1 MLGMNLIRKKGAILW
16 HCKYYYELFPA
27 LSSTVKEGNAQ
38 ASDPVSLLNPTEC
51 PSVTEAIGLEEN
63 SDAAPLS
70 SSAFAIHKSNPNS
83 VPITIRGMRTS
94 SGTPVGPSSRP
105 HRQSLPPHFAPPRNS
120 GAGPSRPTH
129 ITQLAP
135 PPHVLPPSSSSH
147 PSDAQ
152 HWRLELESRKI
163 TLEEAR
169 LKMEREELERR
180 FKWERDLELRKLA
193 LEEKKLKFEQADR
206 DRSYEIQRR
215 TVQAKMTYQILET
228 LEKLQKLGLEDWKLV
243 KHLLFFD
250 KEIKELWHGES
261 EEEMD
266 DVLSEDNAGSYEPSV
281 GQSDE

>member
-1 MLGMNLIRKKGAILW
+1 
-16 HCKYYYELFPA
+16 
-27 LSSTVKEGNAQ
+27 
-38 ASDPVSLLNPTEC
+38 
-51 PSVTEAIGLEEN
+51 
-63 SDAAPLS
+63 
-70 SSAFAIHKSNPNS
+70 
-83 VPITIRGMRTS
+83 
-94 SGTPVGPSSRP
+94 
-105 HRQSLPPHFAPPRNS
+105 
-120 GAGPSRPTH
+120 
-129 ITQLAP
+129 
-135 PPHVLPPSSSSH
+135 
-147 PSDAQ
+147 
-152 HWRLELESRKI
+152 
-163 TLEEAR
+163 
-169 LKMEREELERR
+169 MEREELERR